1 MIHKKTHAGFKARM
15 LASQTLYLTNRK
27 TNLQSEL
34 RSFLS
39 HNRQHKTPGFKSQSR
54 HRAIRTKNF
63 FWTSASLRLCGE
75 TSNQRL
81 GLQHPPQQVLLRHSL
96 PHPHILQL
104 LLPPQELLRP
114 FPCPQFP
121 GPQFPYCPH
130 PSSSHHRLTAL
141 HCKTLR
147 HAQSLKTH
155 CGVKAHL
162 CWY

>member
-63 FWTSASLRLCGE
+63 FGPQHLFDSAVRHLINVLGFNILLSKFFFAMLFHILTFCSCCCHLRSFCDRFLVL
-75 TSNQRL
+75 SFL
-81 GLQHPPQQVLLRHSL
+81 VLSFLIVLILLRAIIASQHC
-96 PHPHILQL
+96 IAK
-104 LLPPQELLRP
+104 
-114 FPCPQFP
+114 
-121 GPQFPYCPH
+121 PYDMLNP
-130 PSSSHHRLTAL
+130 
-141 HCKTLR
+141 
-147 HAQSLKTH
+147 
-155 CGVKAHL
+155 
-162 CWY
+162 

>member
-1 MIHKKTHAGFKARM
+1 MTHKKAYAGFKARI
-15 LASQTLYLTNRK
+15 LPSQTLYLLDKSKNEPTIGAPK
-27 TNLQSEL
+27 L
-34 RSFLS
+34 SFPQPS
-39 HNRQHKTPGFKSQSR
+39 KQNSR
-54 HRAIRTKNF
+54 FQVSIF

-81 GLQHPPQQVLLRHSL
+81 GLQHPPQQVLLRHAL

-114 FPCPQFP
+114 FPCSQFPCAQFPCPQFP
-121 GPQFPYCPH
+121 CHCPH

-147 HAQSLKTH
+147 HAQSFKTH
-155 CGVKAHL
+155 DGVKAHL
-162 CWY
+162 